1 MKILLL
7 ETVINNVSVANST
20 SLIYSKAMAGF
31 VVVNVA
37 EAAHQAAWDWNAYKH
52 RHWSLSDIATSV

>member
-1 MKILLL
+1 MKILLI

-31 VVVNVA
+31 VVVNAA
-37 EAAHQAAWDWNAYKH
+37 EAAREAAWD
-52 RHWSLSDIATSV
+52 

>member
-37 EAAHQAAWDWNAYKH
+37 EAAHQAAWD
-52 RHWSLSDIATSV
+52 